1 MRLTE
6 VKHTHCLMDKNEMET
21 NERILVID
29 DEEGIRRGC
38 RRALEPQGFGV
49 ETAVSLQDG
58 RAKLQSDQFAL
69 ILLDVM
75 LPDGRGIELLPA
87 IHERDPETIVIIV
100 TGYATVELA
109 VEAIKRGAYDFI
121 SKPFT
126 ADLLLMTVN
135 QGLEKRRLS
144 LETKRLQTIEQ
155 EAAELARAR
164 AEAEHLSEFKSQ
176 FTTLVAHE
184 LRAPIGGAQSLLRTM
199 NRGLAGEL
207 NEKQRDILGRVEARL
222 DMLLALV
229 NDLLALAASK
239 TVTPDEPRTSLS
251 LRDVLQTVLDRFA
264 VEAAQKQISLVC
276 DDVPESLTVQATESG
291 LDRIFSNLIGNA
303 IKYTPVG
310 GRVGVATAVH
320 SGEVQITITDSGIGI
335 PAADLPHIW
344 DEFYRAQ
351 NAKQAGILGTGLGL
365 SIVKQLVESFGGS
378 ITVDSVLG
386 KGTSFTLNLST
397 KDKFF

>member
-1 MRLTE
+1 
-6 VKHTHCLMDKNEMET
+6 MDMNEMEI

-49 ETAVSLQDG
+49 ETAVNLQEG
-58 RAKLQSDQFAL
+58 LEQLQTGQFAL
-69 ILLDVM
+69 VLLDVM

-87 IHERDPETIVIIV
+87 IHEQDSETIVIII

-164 AEAEHLSEFKSQ
+164 AEAERLTEFKSQ

-184 LRAPIGGAQSLLRTM
+184 LRAPIAGAQSLLRTM

-207 NEKQRDILGRVEARL
+207 NEKQRDILGRIEARL
-222 DMLLALV
+222 DMLLVLV
-229 NDLLALAASK
+229 NDLLELAASK
-239 TVTPDEPRTSLS
+239 TMAPDEPRTSLS
-251 LRDVLQTVLDRFA
+251 LRDALQAVLDRFA
-264 VEAAQKQISLVC
+264 VEAAQKQITLVC
-276 DDVPESLTVQATESG
+276 DEIPENLIVEATPTG

-303 IKYTPVG
+303 IKYTPMG
-310 GRVGVATAVH
+310 GRVGVATAVL
-320 SGEVQITITDSGIGI
+320 SNQVKLTITDSGIGI
-335 PAADLPHIW
+335 PAEDLPHIW

-378 ITVDSVLG
+378 ITVDSVRG
-386 KGTSFTLNLST
+386 KGTNFTLNLPVRC
-397 KDKFF
+397 KNIIPA

>member
-1 MRLTE
+1 
-6 VKHTHCLMDKNEMET
+6 MER

-38 RRALEPQGFGV
+38 RRALEPQGFRV
-49 ETAVSLQDG
+49 ETAVNLQEG
-58 RAKLQSDQFAL
+58 REKLQTGQFAL
-69 ILLDVM
+69 VLLDVM
-75 LPDGRGIELLPA
+75 LSDGRGIELLPA
-87 IHERDPETIVIIV
+87 IQEQDPETIVIII

-164 AEAEHLSEFKSQ
+164 AEAERLSEFKSQ

-207 NEKQRDILGRVEARL
+207 NEKQRDILGRIEARL

-229 NDLLALAASK
+229 NDLLALAVSK
-239 TVTPDEPRTSLS
+239 TMAPDEPRKSLS
-251 LRDVLQTVLDRFA
+251 LRAALQAVLDRFA
-264 VEAAQKQISLVC
+264 VEAAQKQITLVC
-276 DDVPESLTVQATESG
+276 NDIPESLTVLATESG

-303 IKYTPVG
+303 IKYTPSG
-310 GRVGVATAVH
+310 GRVCMVTAVQFPQIH
-320 SGEVQITITDSGIGI
+320 ITITDTGIGV

-365 SIVKQLVESFGGS
+365 SIVRQLVESFGGS
-378 ITVDSVLG
+378 IHVDSTEG
-386 KGTSFTLNLST
+386 KGTTFTLDLLVHQFS
-397 KDKFF
+397 

>member
-1 MRLTE
+1 
-6 VKHTHCLMDKNEMET
+6 MEIS
-21 NERILVID
+21 ERILVID

-38 RRALEPQGFGV
+38 RRALEPQGYGV
-49 ETAVSLQDG
+49 ETAVSLQEG
-58 RAKLQSDQFAL
+58 REKLQLGQFAL
-69 ILLDVM
+69 VLLDVM

-87 IHERDPETIVIIV
+87 IHDQDPETIVIIV
-100 TGYATVELA
+100 TGYATIELA
-109 VEAIKRGAYDFI
+109 VDAIKRGAYDFI

-144 LETKRLQTIEQ
+144 LETQRLQAIEQ

-164 AEAEHLSEFKSQ
+164 AEAERLTEFKSQ

-199 NRGLAGEL
+199 NRGLVGEL
-207 NEKQRDILGRVEARL
+207 NEKQREILGRIEARL

-239 TVTPDEPRTSLS
+239 TMAADEPRTNLS
-251 LRDVLQTVLDRFA
+251 LRDALQAVVDRFV
-264 VEAAQKQISLVC
+264 VEAAQKQIALVC
-276 DDVPESLTVQATESG
+276 DDIPESLTVQATEAG

-310 GRVGVATAVH
+310 GRVGVATAVQTAH
-320 SGEVQITITDSGIGI
+320 VRITITDSGIGI
-335 PAADLPHIW
+335 PADDLPHIW

-351 NAKQAGILGTGLGL
+351 NARQSGIVGTGLGL
-365 SIVKQLVESFGGS
+365 SIVKQLVESLGGAVA
-378 ITVDSVLG
+378 VDSTEG
-386 KGTSFTLNLST
+386 KGTTFTVDLPVEN
-397 KDKFF
+397 

>member
-1 MRLTE
+1 MASDE
-6 VKHTHCLMDKNEMET
+6 H
-21 NERILVID
+21 ILVID

-38 RRALEPQGFGV
+38 RRALEPQGFEV
-49 ETAVSLQDG
+49 ETAVSLQEG
-58 RAKLQSDQFAL
+58 RAKLQSGQFAL

-75 LPDGRGIELLPA
+75 LPDGRGIELLPV
-87 IHERDPETIVIIV
+87 IHGQDPETIVIIV

-164 AEAEHLSEFKSQ
+164 AEAERLSEFKSQ

-184 LRAPIGGAQSLLRTM
+184 LRSPIGGAQSLLRTM
-199 NRGLAGEL
+199 NRGLVGEL

-222 DMLLALV
+222 DMLLTLV
-229 NDLLALAASK
+229 NDLLELASSK
-239 TVTPDEPRTSLS
+239 TMAPDEPRHSLS
-251 LRDVLQTVLDRFA
+251 LRTALQAVVDRFA
-264 VEAAQKQISLVC
+264 VEAAQKQITLTC
-276 DDVPESLTVQATESG
+276 GDVPESLTVQATESG
-291 LDRIFSNLIGNA
+291 LDRVFSNLISNA

-310 GRVGVATAVH
+310 GRVGVVTAVQ
-320 SGEVQITITDSGIGI
+320 SPRIRITITDTGIGI

-351 NAKQAGILGTGLGL
+351 NAKQSGILGTGLGL
-365 SIVKQLVESFGGS
+365 SIVRQLIESFGGS
-378 ITVDSVLG
+378 ITVDSVEG
-386 KGTSFTLNLST
+386 KGTTFTLNLPVHPFS
-397 KDKFF
+397 